1 MSSGSG
7 VREVSSYDVVVVGAG
22 PAGSC
27 SALAAA
33 QAGARVLLLDKKR
46 EVGVPV
52 RCAEYVPR
60 QLATRV
66 PWSHRCVAQQTAL
79 MCTHLPD
86 GQGVETPSLGYVVDR
101 ALFDKTL
108 AVAARQAGAD
118 LLLEARAT
126 ERTARGL
133 LVRRGAKEFEVEAKI
148 IVGADGPR
156 STVGR
161 WIGQVNRR
169 LVVAAQ
175 CQVVLGQPLEATQ
188 VYFDPYYPG
197 GYGWLFPK
205 GQVANVGVGVGLEF
219 KRDPKEALRHLLDRL
234 KITPQ
239 AVIGYTGGLIPGGGP
254 LERTWEGNVILVG
267 DAAGQTHPIT
277 GAGVAH
283 ACLCGQLAGKAA
295 AKAALCDDLGLL
307 GEYEQEWRDF
317 LGGILA
323 HALAKRQELDKSWS
337 DDPVALARALRENW
351 VAFPDYGRRGSSH
364 SKEQDGG

>member
-1 MSSGSG
+1 MS
-7 VREVSSYDVVVVGAG
+7 EASSYDVVVVGAG

-33 QAGARVLLLDKKR
+33 EAGARVLLLDKKR

-52 RCAEYVPR
+52 QCAEYVPR
-60 QLATRV
+60 QLAAHV
-66 PWSHRCVAQQTAL
+66 PWSHRCVAQQIAL
-79 MCTHLPD
+79 MRTHLPD
-86 GQGVETPSLGYVVDR
+86 GQSVETPSPGYVIDR

-108 AVAARQAGAD
+108 AAAARRAGAD
-118 LLLEARAT
+118 LLLRARAA

-133 LVRRGAKEFEVEAKI
+133 VIRQGAEEFEVEAKI

-161 WIGQVNRR
+161 WIGQVNRQ
-169 LVVAAQ
+169 LVIAAQ
-175 CQVVLGQPLEATQ
+175 CQVVLEQPLEATQ

-205 GQVANVGVGVGLEF
+205 GQVANVGVGVGLRF
-219 KRDPKEALRHLLDRL
+219 KRDPREALGHLLDRL
-234 KITPQ
+234 KINPQ
-239 AVIGYTGGLIPGGGP
+239 AVIGYTGGLIPSGGP
-254 LERTWEGNVILVG
+254 PERTWEENIILVG

-295 AKAALCDDLGLL
+295 ARAALHSDLSLL

-323 HALAKRQELDKSWS
+323 HALARRRELDKSWS
-337 DDPVALARALRENW
+337 DEPVALARALRENW
-351 VAFPDYGRRGSSH
+351 VAFPAYGRREGSRSRTRRV
-364 SKEQDGG
+364 

>member
-1 MSSGSG
+1 MSSVLEMRGAL
-7 VREVSSYDVVVVGAG
+7 SYDVVVVGAG

-33 QAGARVLLLDKKR
+33 EAGARVLLLDKKR

-52 RCAEYVPR
+52 QCAEYVPR
-60 QLATRV
+60 QLVAYV
-66 PWSHRCVAQQTAL
+66 PWSHRCVAQQIAL
-79 MCTHLPD
+79 MRTHLPD
-86 GQGVETPSLGYVVDR
+86 GQSVETPGFGYVIDR

-108 AVAARQAGAD
+108 AVAACRAGAD
-118 LLLEARAT
+118 LLLGAKAT
-126 ERTARGL
+126 ERTERGL
-133 LVRRGAKEFEVEAKI
+133 LIRQGAEEFEVEVKT

-161 WIGQVNRR
+161 WIGKVNRE
-169 LVVAAQ
+169 LVAAAQ
-175 CQVVLGQPLEATQ
+175 CQVVLERPLETTQ
-188 VYFDPYYPG
+188 VYFDPHYPG

-205 GQVANVGVGVGLEF
+205 DAVANVGVGVGLKF
-219 KRDPKEALRHLLDRL
+219 KRDPKEALKHLLDRL
-234 KITPQ
+234 KINHR
-239 AVIGYTGGLIPGGGP
+239 AVISYSGGLIPSGGP
-254 LERTWEGNVILVG
+254 PERTWEGNIILVG

-295 AKAALCDDLGLL
+295 ARAALCGDLSLL

-323 HALAKRQELDKSWS
+323 HALARRRNLDKSWS
-337 DDPVALARALRENW
+337 DDPVALAHVLYENW
-351 VAFPDYGRRGSSH
+351 VAFPAYGRHRRA
-364 SKEQDGG
+364 DD

>member
-1 MSSGSG
+1 MN
-7 VREVSSYDVVVVGAG
+7 EALSYDVVVVGAG
-22 PAGSC
+22 PAGSS

-33 QAGARVLLLDKKR
+33 EAGVRVLLLDKRR

-52 RCAEYVPR
+52 QCAEYVPR
-60 QLATRV
+60 QLAAHV
-66 PWSHRCVAQQTAL
+66 PWSHRCVAQPITL
-79 MCTHLPD
+79 MRTYLPD
-86 GQGVETPSLGYVVDR
+86 GQSVETPALGYVIDR

-108 AVAARQAGAD
+108 AVAACRAGAD
-118 LLLEARAT
+118 LLLGARAT
-126 ERTARGL
+126 ERTDRGL
-133 LVRRGAKEFEVEAKI
+133 LIRQGTREFEIEVKV

-161 WIGQVNRR
+161 WIGQANHE

-175 CQVVLGQPLEATQ
+175 CQVVLAQPLEATQ
-188 VYFDPYYPG
+188 VYFDPRYPG

-205 GQVANVGVGVGLEF
+205 GEVANVGVGVGLQF
-219 KRDPKEALRHLLDRL
+219 KRDLKEALGHLLDRL
-234 KITPQ
+234 QINPRT
-239 AVIGYTGGLIPGGGP
+239 AIGYTGGLIPCGGP
-254 LERTWEGNVILVG
+254 PERTWEGNVILAG

-295 AKAALCDDLGLL
+295 ARAAQYGDLSLL

-323 HALAKRQELDKSWS
+323 HALARRQDLDRSWK
-337 DDPVALARALRENW
+337 DDPVALAQALRENW
-351 VAFPDYGRRGSSH
+351 VAFPAYGRHRRADDL
-364 SKEQDGG
+364 E